1 MPRIRP
7 SDDTGDIL
15 PVLSVSDL
23 SKDTDAVVREVT
35 LRLRMLTGQW
45 WENRTTGCA
54 IIDMIRESR
63 MTETDLQ
70 AISSYL
76 STYIAQTT
84 GVIDVRDIN
93 VSSSGR
99 RFLYSCTVITDTG
112 SAPVEYT
119 FTR

>member
-1 MPRIRP
+1 
-7 SDDTGDIL
+7 
-15 PVLSVSDL
+15 
-23 SKDTDAVVREVT
+23 
-35 LRLRMLTGQW
+35 MLTGQW